1 MANKIKATLTFV
13 KIFPLINERKEERIT
28 IVGDGE
34 DGLNTKISPVI
45 GSWVSTETNE
55 AGDILYQ
62 CYLKN
67 IEKGNINYVPEIDF
81 SNYSV
86 IPSAEDVLN
95 YIIDNR
101 VQLIPTDETWLDKN
115 DSPVNIT
122 HNIRIGKTNYSGLT
136 IEQAIAMHINRD
148 EEVL

>member
-13 KIFPLINERKEERIT
+13 KIFPLINDRKEERIT

-34 DGLNTKISPVI
+34 DDLNTKISPVI

-67 IEKGNINYVPEIDF
+67 IEKAISTMF
-81 SNYSV
+81 QKLTSV
-86 IPSAEDVLN
+86 TIVLFQVLKM
-95 YIIDNR
+95 Y
-101 VQLIPTDETWLDKN
+101 LIT
-115 DSPVNIT
+115 SSIT
-122 HNIRIGKTNYSGLT
+122 VFN
-136 IEQAIAMHINRD
+136 
-148 EEVL
+148 